1 MVEEVRN
8 LLQVV
13 YWANF
18 NECVDSQGGLWGSR
32 TVAKGH
38 STTSLCFALDI
49 HHGEV
54 RTYSKYLTNVNADL
68 GQIQRDS
75 WRKKISEFTDSQVG
89 WRRLVFGNL
98 IHHCLSESLIGNSKT
113 VTSNWIRFCVQVC
126 HFVTDNRI
134 YFPFV
139 RGCVFL
145 ISFMV
150 LFKDNTYIDFGKPD
164 RLHFLSTMNN
174 HSFCEREIPLRQR
187 QLKLQNS
194 CGSGWERTEWDGPS
208 IIEKQNLIGAW
219 RAQHSFLAHPQPQ
232 AMIRISR
239 AYNFA
244 GFWEPP
250 VQRCICRLV
259 QCIQEQVQV
268 LCMHAPGQNV
278 QRYICWLVVVCKMRL
293 SAARSGSFEN
303 RQLYQWV
310 AGISFSSI
318 APLNWN

>member
-1 MVEEVRN
+1 M
-8 LLQVV
+8 V

-32 TVAKGH
+32 AVAKGH
-38 STTSLCFALDI
+38 STTSLCFALDII

-113 VTSNWIRFCVQVC
+113 VTSNGIRFSVQVC

-174 HSFCEREIPLRQR
+174 HSFCERGNSTPSKAIKASKFLRQWMR
-187 QLKLQNS
+187 EDWVGRALHHWKAEFNWGLKGTTQFS
-194 CGSGWERTEWDGPS
+194 CT
-208 IIEKQNLIGAW
+208 NTA
-219 RAQHSFLAHPQPQ
+219 
-232 AMIRISR
+232 
-239 AYNFA
+239 
-244 GFWEPP
+244 
-250 VQRCICRLV
+250 
-259 QCIQEQVQV
+259 
-268 LCMHAPGQNV
+268 
-278 QRYICWLVVVCKMRL
+278 
-293 SAARSGSFEN
+293 
-303 RQLYQWV
+303 
-310 AGISFSSI
+310 SSDD
-318 APLNWN
+318 